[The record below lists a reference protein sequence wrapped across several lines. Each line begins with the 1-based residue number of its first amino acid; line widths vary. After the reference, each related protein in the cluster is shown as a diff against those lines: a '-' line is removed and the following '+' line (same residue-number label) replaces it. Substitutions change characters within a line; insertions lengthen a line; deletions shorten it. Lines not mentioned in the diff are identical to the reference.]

1 MAINVVVSG
10 DSDPISLNVT
20 GGVGPGAPPSVD
32 FIVGGHGITVTTSS
46 GQVVVSGPLTA
57 TLAGY
62 APVQQVQG
70 RTGNVV
76 IVAGDI
82 TSGTFDVA
90 RIPVLPSENQVVSSG
105 DLTALTSGQQS
116 DIVKGSIV
124 TTTDG
129 RRWVYSG
136 AGGKTATASYV
147 ELADITPEWSVI
159 ANKPT
164 TFLPSA
170 HTHSTTDI
178 VLFSESASVA
188 APVQKVAGRTGEVTI
203 TTTDVVGL
211 TASIQ
216 QFANVKSVQG
226 RTGDVVLTLQD
237 ITAAAVSHTH
247 AVADIVD
254 VTTVAN
260 VVSVNGKTGFVS
272 LTVADIS
279 DLTAVASV
287 VSVNGHTGVVSLVV
301 DDLTAAAAVHSHVA
315 ADVSDLTTV
324 ANVVSVNGKTG
335 TVSLIVDDITAA
347 ASVHGHLAA
356 DVSDLT
362 SVANVVSVNGKTGTV
377 SLVASD
383 LTAAA
388 SVHGHLAA
396 DVSDLTTVANVVSVN
411 GITGAPSI
419 VAGDNVT
426 VTTSASSITI
436 AAPSPGNA
444 LPSQGGSGTRVL
456 STDGTAASWVSRY
469 SIVDDVVVAGL
480 GISFTKDTNAGS
492 ITFEAAGGTS
502 GVTVGAATPQPLGVA
517 AAGSSGNA
525 SREDHVHA
533 MPTAAQVGAASASH
547 SHVAADVSDLTT
559 IANVVSV
566 NGKTGVVS
574 LLAGDLTAAAAVHS
588 HVAADVSDLTSVANV
603 VSVNG
608 QTGVVTVTGGVT
620 AASVTTKSLSTDQNN
635 YDAGSSDIVRLTPS
649 ADVTLTGLAGGSD
662 GVVRVLYNVNTHVVT
677 LSSGNTNSVATN
689 RFSIVSGNVTL
700 DEGDS
705 ASAWYD
711 GTSQRWRV
719 LEDQI
724 TGGSGGSGGGI
735 AMSYLFG

>member
-10 DSDPISLNVT
+10 DSDPISLVVT
-20 GGVGPGAPPSVD
+20 GGVGPGAPNVGTN
-32 FIVGGHGITVTTSS
+32 FIVGGHGITATTSS

-62 APVQQVQG
+62 SPVQQVQG

-105 DLTALTSGQQS
+105 DLTALTSGQQD

-136 AGGKTATASYV
+136 DGGKTATASYV

-159 ANKPT
+159 ANKPSDFT
-164 TFLPSA
+164 PSA

-178 VLFSESASVA
+178 LLFSSSAAAS
-188 APVQKVAGRTGEVTI
+188 APVQKVAGRTGEVVLASA
-203 TTTDVVGL
+203 DVSDL
-211 TASIQ
+211 
-216 QFANVKSVQG
+216 
-226 RTGDVVLTLQD
+226 
-237 ITAAAVSHTH
+237 
-247 AVADIVD
+247 
-254 VTTVAN
+254 TTVAN
-260 VVSVNGKTGFVS
+260 VVSVNGRTGVVS

-287 VSVNGHTGVVSLVV
+287 VSVNGQTGFVSLTAVDVSAAPNVHSHLVADVSDLTAVANVVSVNGHTGVVSLVVDDLTAAAAVHTHSRVQVTDLTASDISFSPNRVLFSNVYSTLADLPSAADNHGMFAHVHSEGRAYYAHAGVWAPLANQSDVTVASVNGKTGVVSLVV

-324 ANVVSVNGKTG
+324 ANVVSVNGVTG
-335 TVSLIVDDITAA
+335 S
-347 ASVHGHLAA
+347 
-356 DVSDLT
+356 
-362 SVANVVSVNGKTGTV
+362 
-377 SLVASD
+377 
-383 LTAAA
+383 
-388 SVHGHLAA
+388 
-396 DVSDLTTVANVVSVN
+396 
-411 GITGAPSI
+411 PSI
-419 VAGDNVT
+419 VAGNNVT
-426 VTTSASSITI
+426 VTTSESSIIIAAAASS
-436 AAPSPGNA
+436 SGDS
-444 LPSQGGSGTRVL
+444 LPSQGGSDTRVL
-456 STDGTAASWVSRY
+456 STDGTAASWVSRF

-502 GVTVGAATPQPLGVA
+502 GVTVGSATPQPLGVA
-517 AAGSSGNA
+517 GAGSSGNA
-525 SREDHVHA
+525 SRDDHVHV
-533 MPTAAQVGAASASH
+533 MPTAADVGAASAVH
-547 SHVAADVSDLTT
+547 FHVAADVSDLTT
-559 IANVVSV
+559 
-566 NGKTGVVS
+566 
-574 LLAGDLTAAAAVHS
+574 
-588 HVAADVSDLTSVANV
+588 VANV

-620 AASVTTKSLSTDQNN
+620 AASVTTKALTVDEND

-649 ADVTLTGLAGGSD
+649 ANVTLTGLAGGSD
-662 GVVRVLYNVNTHVVT
+662 GVLRVLYNVGTHVVT
-677 LSSGNTNSVATN
+677 LATGNTNSVETN
-689 RFSIVSGNVTL
+689 RFSIVSGNAVL
-700 DEGDS
+700 SEGDS

-719 LEDQI
+719 LEDQVA
-724 TGGSGGSGGGI
+724 GGSGGSGGGI

>member
-20 GGVGPGAPPSVD
+20 GGVGPGAPNVGTN
-32 FIVGGHGITVTTSS
+32 FIVGGHGITATTSS

-62 APVQQVQG
+62 SPVQQVQG

-105 DLTALTSGQQS
+105 DLAALTSGQQD

-136 AGGKTATASYV
+136 DGGKTATASYV
-147 ELADITPEWSVI
+147 ELADITPDWSVI
-159 ANKPT
+159 ANKPS
-164 TFLPSA
+164 TFPPST

-178 VLFSESASVA
+178 LLFSESASAA

-216 QFANVKSVQG
+216 EFANVKSVQG

-247 AVADIVD
+247 SVADVVD

-260 VVSVNGKTGFVS
+260 VVSVNGKTG
-272 LTVADIS
+272 
-279 DLTAVASV
+279 
-287 VSVNGHTGVVSLVV
+287 VVSLVV
-301 DDLTAAAAVHSHVA
+301 DDLTAAAASHSHLV

-335 TVSLIVDDITAA
+335 VVSLVVDDITAAAVSHSHAVADVVDMTTVANVVSVNGKTGTVSLVADDVTAA
-347 ASVHGHLAA
+347 ASVHGHVAA

-362 SVANVVSVNGKTGTV
+362 SVANVVSVNG
-377 SLVASD
+377 
-383 LTAAA
+383 
-388 SVHGHLAA
+388 
-396 DVSDLTTVANVVSVN
+396 
-411 GITGAPSI
+411 ITGSPSI

-426 VTTSASSITI
+426 VTTSESSITI

-444 LPSQGGSGTRVL
+444 LPSQGGSGTKVL
-456 STDGTAASWVSRY
+456 STDGTAASWVSRF
-469 SIVDDVVVAGL
+469 SIVDDVVLPGA
-480 GISFTKDTNAGS
+480 GISFTKDTNSGS

-502 GVTVGAATPQPLGVA
+502 GVTVGSATPQPLGVA
-517 AAGSSGNA
+517 GAGVSGNA
-525 SREDHVHA
+525 AREDHVHA
-533 MPTAAQVGAASASH
+533 MPTAADVGAASE
-547 SHVAADVSDLTT
+547 
-559 IANVVSV
+559 
-566 NGKTGVVS
+566 
-574 LLAGDLTAAAAVHS
+574 VHS
-588 HVAADVSDLTSVANV
+588 HVAADVSDFTTVANV

-620 AASVTTKSLSTDQNN
+620 AASVTTEALTVDEND

-649 ADVTLTGLAGGSD
+649 ANVTLTGLAGGSD
-662 GVVRVLYNVNTHVVT
+662 GVVRVLYNVGTHVVT
-677 LSSGNTNSVATN
+677 LATSNTNSVETN
-689 RFSIVSGNVTL
+689 RFSIVSGNAVL
-700 DEGDS
+700 SEGDS

-719 LEDQI
+719 LEDQV

>member
-20 GGVGPGAPPSVD
+20 GGVGPGAPPGVD

-62 APVQQVQG
+62 SPVQQVQG

-105 DLTALTSGQQS
+105 ELTALTSGQQD

-136 AGGKTATASYV
+136 DGGKTATASYV
-147 ELADITPEWSVI
+147 ELADITPDWSVI
-159 ANKPT
+159 ANKPS
-164 TFLPSA
+164 TFPPSTHA
-170 HTHSTTDI
+170 HSTTDI
-178 VLFSESASVA
+178 LLFSESASAA

-216 QFANVKSVQG
+216 EFANVKSVQG

-247 AVADIVD
+247 SVVDVVD

-260 VVSVNGKTGFVS
+260 VVSVNGKTGVVS

-287 VSVNGHTGVVSLVV
+287 VSVNGQTGVVSLVV
-301 DDLTAAAAVHSHVA
+301 DDLTAAAASHSHLV

-335 TVSLIVDDITAA
+335 VVSLVVDDITAAAVSHSHAVADVVDVTTVANVVSVNGKTGTVSLVADDVTAA
-347 ASVHGHLAA
+347 ASVHGHVAA

-362 SVANVVSVNGKTGTV
+362 SVANVVSVNG
-377 SLVASD
+377 
-383 LTAAA
+383 
-388 SVHGHLAA
+388 
-396 DVSDLTTVANVVSVN
+396 
-411 GITGAPSI
+411 ITGSPSI

-426 VTTSASSITI
+426 VTTSESSITI

-444 LPSQGGSGTRVL
+444 LLSQGGSGTKVL
-456 STDGTAASWVSRY
+456 STDGTAASWVSRF
-469 SIVDDVVVAGL
+469 SIVDDVVLPGA
-480 GISFTKDTNAGS
+480 GISFTKDTNSGS

-502 GVTVGAATPQPLGVA
+502 GVTVGSATPQPLGVA
-517 AAGSSGNA
+517 GAGVSGNA
-525 SREDHVHA
+525 AREDHVHA
-533 MPTAAQVGAASASH
+533 MPTAADVGAASEVH
-547 SHVAADVSDLTT
+547 SHVAADVSDFTT
-559 IANVVSV
+559 VANVVSV

-574 LLAGDLTAAAAVHS
+574 LVVNDLTAAASVHG
-588 HVAADVSDLTSVANV
+588 HVAADVSDLTTVANV

-620 AASVTTKSLSTDQNN
+620 AASVTTKALTVNEND
-635 YDAGSSDIVRLTPS
+635 YDAGVADIVRLTPS
-649 ADVTLTGLAGGSD
+649 ANVTLTGLAGGSD
-662 GVVRVLYNVNTHVVT
+662 GVVRVLYNVGTHVVT
-677 LSSGNTNSVATN
+677 LATGNTNSVETN
-689 RFSIVSGNVTL
+689 RFSIVSGNAVL
-700 DEGDS
+700 SEGDS

-719 LEDQI
+719 LEDQVA
-724 TGGSGGSGGGI
+724 GGSGGSGGGM

>member
-20 GGVGPGAPPSVD
+20 GGVGPGAPNVGTN
-32 FIVGGHGITVTTSS
+32 FIVGGHVITATTSS

-62 APVQQVQG
+62 SPVQQVQG

-105 DLTALTSGQQS
+105 DLAALTSGQQD

-136 AGGKTATASYV
+136 DGGKTATASYV
-147 ELADITPEWSVI
+147 ELADITPDWSVI
-159 ANKPT
+159 ANKPS
-164 TFLPSA
+164 TFPPS
-170 HTHSTTDI
+170 TNTNSTTDI
-178 VLFSESASVA
+178 LLFSESASAA

-216 QFANVKSVQG
+216 EFANVKSVQG

-247 AVADIVD
+247 SVADVVD

-260 VVSVNGKTGFVS
+260 VVSVNGKTG
-272 LTVADIS
+272 
-279 DLTAVASV
+279 
-287 VSVNGHTGVVSLVV
+287 VVSLVV
-301 DDLTAAAAVHSHVA
+301 DDLTAAAASHSHLV

-335 TVSLIVDDITAA
+335 VVSLVVDDITAAAVSHSHAVADVVDMTTVANVVSVNGKTGTVSLVADDVTAA
-347 ASVHGHLAA
+347 ASVHGHVAA

-362 SVANVVSVNGKTGTV
+362 SVANVVSVNG
-377 SLVASD
+377 
-383 LTAAA
+383 
-388 SVHGHLAA
+388 
-396 DVSDLTTVANVVSVN
+396 
-411 GITGAPSI
+411 ITGSPSI

-426 VTTSASSITI
+426 VTTSESSITI

-444 LPSQGGSGTRVL
+444 LPSQGGSGTKVL
-456 STDGTAASWVSRY
+456 STDGTAASWVSRF
-469 SIVDDVVVAGL
+469 SIVDDVVLPGA
-480 GISFTKDTNAGS
+480 GISFTKDTNSGS

-502 GVTVGAATPQPLGVA
+502 GVTVGSATPQPLGVA
-517 AAGSSGNA
+517 GAGVSGNA
-525 SREDHVHA
+525 AREDHVHA
-533 MPTAAQVGAASASH
+533 MPTAADVGAASE
-547 SHVAADVSDLTT
+547 
-559 IANVVSV
+559 
-566 NGKTGVVS
+566 
-574 LLAGDLTAAAAVHS
+574 VHS
-588 HVAADVSDLTSVANV
+588 HVAADVSDFTTVANV

-620 AASVTTKSLSTDQNN
+620 AASVTTEALTVDENY

-649 ADVTLTGLAGGSD
+649 ANVTLTGLAGGSD
-662 GVVRVLYNVNTHVVT
+662 GVVRVLYNVGTHVVT
-677 LSSGNTNSVATN
+677 LATGNTNIVETN
-689 RFSIVSGNVTL
+689 RFSIVSGNAVL
-700 DEGDS
+700 SEGDS
-705 ASAWYD
+705 SSVWYD

-719 LEDQI
+719 LEDQV

>member
-20 GGVGPGAPPSVD
+20 GGVGPGAPNVGTN
-32 FIVGGHGITVTTSS
+32 FIVCGHGITATTSS

-62 APVQQVQG
+62 SPVQQVQG

-105 DLTALTSGQQS
+105 DLAALTSGQQD

-136 AGGKTATASYV
+136 DGGKTATASYV
-147 ELADITPEWSVI
+147 ELADITPDWSVI
-159 ANKPT
+159 ANKPS
-164 TFLPSA
+164 TFPPST

-178 VLFSESASVA
+178 LLFSESASAA

-216 QFANVKSVQG
+216 EFANVKSVQG

-247 AVADIVD
+247 SVADVVD

-260 VVSVNGKTGFVS
+260 VVSVNGKTG
-272 LTVADIS
+272 
-279 DLTAVASV
+279 
-287 VSVNGHTGVVSLVV
+287 VVSLVV
-301 DDLTAAAAVHSHVA
+301 DDLTAAAASHSHLV

-335 TVSLIVDDITAA
+335 VVSLVVDDITAAAVSHSHAVADVVDMTTVANVVSVNGKTGTVSLVADDVTAA
-347 ASVHGHLAA
+347 ASVHGHVAA

-362 SVANVVSVNGKTGTV
+362 SVANVVSVNG
-377 SLVASD
+377 
-383 LTAAA
+383 
-388 SVHGHLAA
+388 
-396 DVSDLTTVANVVSVN
+396 
-411 GITGAPSI
+411 ITGSPSI

-426 VTTSASSITI
+426 VTTSESSITI

-444 LPSQGGSGTRVL
+444 LPSQGGSGTKVL
-456 STDGTAASWVSRY
+456 STDGTAASWVSRF
-469 SIVDDVVVAGL
+469 SIVDDVVLPGA
-480 GISFTKDTNAGS
+480 GISFTKDTNSGS

-502 GVTVGAATPQPLGVA
+502 GVTVGSATPQPLGVA
-517 AAGSSGNA
+517 GAGVSGNA
-525 SREDHVHA
+525 AREDHVHA
-533 MPTAAQVGAASASH
+533 MPTAADVGAASE
-547 SHVAADVSDLTT
+547 
-559 IANVVSV
+559 
-566 NGKTGVVS
+566 
-574 LLAGDLTAAAAVHS
+574 VHS
-588 HVAADVSDLTSVANV
+588 HVAADVSDFTTVANV

-620 AASVTTKSLSTDQNN
+620 AASVTTEALTVDEND

-649 ADVTLTGLAGGSD
+649 ANVTLTGLAGGSD
-662 GVVRVLYNVNTHVVT
+662 GVVRVLYNVGTHVVT
-677 LSSGNTNSVATN
+677 LATSNTNSVETN
-689 RFSIVSGNVTL
+689 RFSIVSGNAVL
-700 DEGDS
+700 SEGDS

-719 LEDQI
+719 LEDQV

>member
-20 GGVGPGAPPSVD
+20 GGVGPGAPNVGTN
-32 FIVGGHGITVTTSS
+32 FIVGGHGITATTSS

-62 APVQQVQG
+62 SPVQQVQG

-105 DLTALTSGQQS
+105 DLAALTSGQQD

-136 AGGKTATASYV
+136 DGGKTATASYV
-147 ELADITPEWSVI
+147 ELADITPDWSVI
-159 ANKPT
+159 ANKPS
-164 TFLPSA
+164 TFPPST

-178 VLFSESASVA
+178 LLFSESASAA

-216 QFANVKSVQG
+216 EFANVKSVQG

-247 AVADIVD
+247 SVADVVD

-260 VVSVNGKTGFVS
+260 VVSVNGKTG
-272 LTVADIS
+272 
-279 DLTAVASV
+279 
-287 VSVNGHTGVVSLVV
+287 VVSLVV
-301 DDLTAAAAVHSHVA
+301 DDLTAAAASHSHLV

-335 TVSLIVDDITAA
+335 VVSLVVDDITAAAVSHSHAVADVVDMTTVANVVSVNGKTGTVSLVADDVTAA
-347 ASVHGHLAA
+347 ASVHGHVAA

-362 SVANVVSVNGKTGTV
+362 SVANVVSVNG
-377 SLVASD
+377 
-383 LTAAA
+383 
-388 SVHGHLAA
+388 
-396 DVSDLTTVANVVSVN
+396 
-411 GITGAPSI
+411 ITGSPSI

-426 VTTSASSITI
+426 VTTSESSITI

-444 LPSQGGSGTRVL
+444 LPSQGGSGTKVL
-456 STDGTAASWVSRY
+456 STDVTAASWVSRF
-469 SIVDDVVVAGL
+469 SIVDDVVLPGA
-480 GISFTKDTNAGS
+480 GISFTKDTNSGS

-502 GVTVGAATPQPLGVA
+502 GVTVGSATPQPLGVA
-517 AAGSSGNA
+517 GAGVSGNA
-525 SREDHVHA
+525 AREDHVHA
-533 MPTAAQVGAASASH
+533 MPTAADVGAASE
-547 SHVAADVSDLTT
+547 
-559 IANVVSV
+559 
-566 NGKTGVVS
+566 
-574 LLAGDLTAAAAVHS
+574 VHS
-588 HVAADVSDLTSVANV
+588 HVAADVSDFTTVANV

-620 AASVTTKSLSTDQNN
+620 AASVTTEALTVDEND

-649 ADVTLTGLAGGSD
+649 ANVTLTGLAGGSD
-662 GVVRVLYNVNTHVVT
+662 GVVRVLYNVGTHVVT
-677 LSSGNTNSVATN
+677 LATSNTNSVETN
-689 RFSIVSGNVTL
+689 RFSIVSGNAVL
-700 DEGDS
+700 SEGDS

-719 LEDQI
+719 LEDQV